1 MNDNNGKSSTV
12 SLIND
17 DNRLKG
23 EGVVNFKQ
31 EKIFLFSLKSSTG
44 NGTVL
49 FPVDLKSAL

>member
-1 MNDNNGKSSTV
+1 M

-17 DNRLKG
+17 NKGNMSKPSLKG
-23 EGVVNFKQ
+23 EGVVNFMY

-44 NGTVL
+44 NGTVQ